1 MRNKT
6 VVVTGATGTIGKV
19 LCKRLQERGYHVVV
33 FSRDPEKA
41 GRLVPDMARYVRWE
55 PAPTGLWESELDG
68 VHAVIHLAS
77 APAFGKRWTH
87 EYKRT
92 LYQSCAI
99 GTRGIADAIIAAA
112 HKPEVF
118 ISASSIGYYGYNF
131 PSDYAATQL
140 DENAPAGDDL
150 IAYINKEWEKEAMQA
165 AELANVRTV
174 LLRTGFLLAPQS
186 GGLPYIVAS
195 TKRYMGGPILPG
207 TQYQSWIHIDDA
219 VGMILMALEDAQV
232 HGPVNVVAPQSTTNA
247 QLMKALRTVMG
258 RTLGLPTFRVTLRL
272 FMGEAANI
280 LTKGHNV
287 VPRRMQER
295 GYQFQYPTI
304 EGALRNLLV
313 QDEASSYDN
322 AERRLHSDSSSSTPM
337 RSR

>member
-6 VVVTGATGTIGKV
+6 VVVTGATGTIGKA
-19 LCKRLQERGYHVVV
+19 LCKRLQERGYRIVV

-41 GRLVPDMARYVRWE
+41 SVLVPGAACYVRWA

-68 VHAVIHLAS
+68 AYAVIHLAS
-77 APAFGKRWTH
+77 APAFGKRWTN

-99 GTRGIADAIIAAA
+99 GTRGIAQAIIAMT

-131 PSDYAATQL
+131 PSDYTPSHL
-140 DENAPAGDDL
+140 EENAPAGDDL
-150 IAYINKEWEKEAMQA
+150 IAYINKEWEKEAMQV
-165 AELANVRTV
+165 AEQTAVRMV
-174 LLRTGFLLAPQS
+174 LLRTGFLLARES

-207 TQYQSWIHIDDA
+207 TQYQSWIHVDDA
-219 VGMILMALEDAQV
+219 VGMILMALEDAHV
-232 HGPVNVVAPQSTTNA
+232 RGPVNVVAPQPTTNA
-247 QLMKALRTVMG
+247 QLMKALRSVMG
-258 RTLGLPTFRVTLRL
+258 RAFGLPTFGVTLRL
-272 FMGEAANI
+272 FMGEAADI

-287 VPRRMQER
+287 IPGKMQEQ

-304 EGALRNLLV
+304 ESALRNLLGR
-313 QDEASSYDN
+313 QGEAVGHSET
-322 AERRLHSDSSSSTPM
+322 ERKSRSDISSSTSI
-337 RSR
+337 R